1 MNGVMTCYNAVDP
14 LDGLVIGLPA
24 AGAGDPV
31 ALNITYVETFN
42 RAAYVASLAIGIILL
57 TIGAV
62 ILAIGFWC
70 QCLSFRCGNK
80 NNAKD
85 EKKTVNTSEV
95 VTMQQNVMQNDGNE
109 YDATNGW
116 NFNATNDKYAATPS
130 YRFPIN

>member
-1 MNGVMTCYNAVDP
+1 MNGVVTCYNAVDP

-62 ILAIGFWC
+62 ILVIGFLC

-95 VTMQQNVMQNDGNE
+95 VTMQQNVMQNVGMNMMPPTDGILMPPM
-109 YDATNGW
+109 TNMQPPLL
-116 NFNATNDKYAATPS
+116 TDS
-130 YRFPIN
+130 Q